1 MLRCSRVPR
10 PAGEQGEQ
18 GVGGG
23 RQRMPLLCLGRLK
36 VALAK
41 KTGRPES
48 EITGLEDGRRRRSSR
63 LTEETGL
70 EMEEEEESRGRKSR
84 REEEVGW
91 LWGLPLTGGAEA
103 GKLPSGGSLA
113 CPPVLP

>member
-1 MLRCSRVPR
+1 
-10 PAGEQGEQ
+10 
-18 GVGGG
+18 
-23 RQRMPLLCLGRLK
+23 MPLLCLVRLK

-91 LWGLPLTGGAEA
+91 LQSPSLTVGQRWGRCPQGVSSPPARTSLTGPISSPG
-103 GKLPSGGSLA
+103 
-113 CPPVLP
+113 

>member
-1 MLRCSRVPR
+1 MR
-10 PAGEQGEQ
+10 
-18 GVGGG
+18 GGG
-23 RQRMPLLCLGRLK
+23 RRGRQRTPLLCLGRLK

-70 EMEEEEESRGRKSR
+70 EMEEEEETRGRKSR

-91 LWGLPLTGGAEA
+91 PRDLQLVGEQRWGHHPQGVSLLPTKTAPVPS
-103 GKLPSGGSLA
+103 LP
-113 CPPVLP
+113 